1 MPETEATMDELLVA
15 EPVQATS
22 LAQNGLVAAIALVV
36 ILTIAITTTAVF
48 FFPVV
53 QGATA
58 LWFSWVFSSWGY

>member
-36 ILTIAITTTAVF
+36 ILTIAITTTAVMF
-48 FFPVV
+48 VPVL
-53 QGATA
+53 QGADA
-58 LWFSWVFSSWGY
+58 LWATWMFSLWGG